1 MRRPAVALAV
11 LAAIGLGTDSGRA
24 QITRQQLQPSDKPVL
39 FLADEVQYDQELGLV
54 VAKGHVEIS
63 QQDQIL
69 LADTVTYNQ
78 RTDTVTASGN
88 VSLLQPTGEVVFG
101 DFIELHDQ
109 MREGFI
115 RNARGLLSDGSRF
128 AGNVARRTSGN
139 RLEIRRAVYS
149 PCDLCAEDPTTPP
162 LWQLKAERIVHD
174 KQAKLVEYYDAML
187 EVDGVPV
194 FWSPYLSSPDPS
206 VHRQSGFLAPIMGS
220 SSTIGAHLGVPY
232 YWVIDPSSDMTLE
245 PIVTTRAGGAVAGE
259 YRQRFSDGHMELRGS
274 GAYTNRPTGP
284 NGESLSP
291 IDAFRGNFSGQG
303 EFDVDDTWRTM
314 FDVNRSSDQTYLRR
328 FHFGSPVGF
337 NTQGT
342 SLVTGSSAFMV
353 SSATA
358 EGFGDR
364 SYAVFN
370 SYLFQSLR
378 AGTGDTTQPVVL
390 PVATYDWVS
399 QPDDW
404 GGRWNATANVLN
416 LFRSNGT
423 AIRRFSTGAGWSV
436 PFDGLI
442 GDRFTFTGN
451 LRADAYDT
459 DNVGTPTAALTPV
472 TGLSG
477 RFYPN
482 AELEWRYPW
491 VRHGN
496 GYSQI
501 IEPIAALIV
510 APNGGNPLKIPNE
523 DSIDFEFSDAS
534 LFVPNRF
541 PGYDQVDPG
550 QRIDYGLSGGFYGD
564 NGGGTRFLIGQ
575 SYRFQEHG
583 PYPSGSG
590 IPGRFSNVVG
600 RVMVSPAP
608 YLDFFYRFSLE
619 SNDLTAQRQEAGIL
633 AGPSSFRVNLSF
645 VNLTHDPLVPQNE
658 ARRQLTGTVIADLT
672 RYWTVGLY
680 GTQSLGSSSET
691 LNAGIAASYH
701 DECLAFTVTLN
712 HSGTSDRDIKP
723 GTSLLFTITFKNLGQ
738 VNLRPYSTG
747 STGAVPPL

>member
-1 MRRPAVALAV
+1 MRRPVVALAV
-11 LAAIGLGTDSGRA
+11 LAAIGLGTDAGRA
-24 QITRQQLQPSDKPVL
+24 QISSQHLPPPDKPVL

-63 QQDQIL
+63 EQDQIL

-115 RNARGLLSDGSRF
+115 KNARGLLSDRSRF
-128 AGNVARRTSGN
+128 AGNVARRTGGN
-139 RLEIRRAVYS
+139 RLEVRRAVYS
-149 PCDLCAEDPTTPP
+149 PCDLCAEDPTAPP
-162 LWQLKAERIVHD
+162 IWQIKAERIIHD
-174 KQAKLVEYYDAML
+174 TQAKLVEYYDAML

-194 FWSPYLSSPDPS
+194 FWWPYLSSPDPS
-206 VHRQSGFLAPIMGS
+206 VHRQSGFLAPTVGS
-220 SSTIGAHLGVPY
+220 SNTLGAHVGVPY
-232 YWVIDPSSDMTLE
+232 YWVLGPSNDLTLE
-245 PIVTTRAGGAVAGE
+245 PILTTQAGAALAGE

-284 NGESLSP
+284 NGEFLSP
-291 IDAFRGNFSGQG
+291 IDAFRGNFAGQG
-303 EFDVDDTWRTM
+303 EFDVDDTWRTN
-314 FDVNRSSDQTYLRR
+314 FDINRSSDQTYLRR
-328 FHFGSPVGF
+328 FNFGNAVGL
-337 NTQGT
+337 NVQSGRLITDT
-342 SLVTGSSAFMV
+342 SAFLV

-358 EGFGDR
+358 EGFGER
-364 SYAVFN
+364 SYTVFD

-404 GGRWNATANVLN
+404 GGRWTATANVLN
-416 LFRSNGT
+416 IFRSNGT
-423 AIRRFSTGAGWSV
+423 AIRRVSTGAGWSV
-436 PFDGLI
+436 PFNGLI
-442 GDRFTFTGN
+442 GDRFTFSGN
-451 LRADAYDT
+451 VRVDAYDT

-491 VRHGN
+491 VRHGER
-496 GYSQI
+496 YSQV
-501 IEPIAALIV
+501 IEPIVALIV

-575 SYRFQEHG
+575 SYRFQANG
-583 PYPSGSG
+583 PYPAGSG
-590 IPGRFSNVVG
+590 ISGRFSNVVG
-600 RVMVSPAP
+600 RIMVSPAS
-608 YLDFFYRFSLE
+608 YLDLYYRFSLL
-619 SNDLTAQRQEAGIL
+619 SNNLALERQEAGIL
-633 AGPSSFRVNLSF
+633 AGPPSFRVNLGF
-645 VNLTHDPLVPQNE
+645 VNLPNDPLITENV
-658 ARRQLTGTVIADLT
+658 ARRQITGTVIADLT

-691 LNAGIAASYH
+691 LSAGVAASYH
-701 DECLAFTVTLN
+701 DECLAFTVTLS
-712 HSGTSDRDIKP
+712 HSGTNDRDIRP
-723 GTSLLFTITFKNLGQ
+723 GTALLFTISFKNLGQ

-747 STGAVPPL
+747 STGTIPPF